1 MKKIVLLSLLIL
13 PAVLLASSGHGG
25 EESRYFLQTGRESD
39 FWPRLV
45 NFTIFASLL
54 YYLLANP
61 VKNFFKGRSEDISSQ
76 LKEIEE
82 KLKAAKDI
90 EKDAQTNLENSV
102 NRAEIILADAQK
114 EANILTKKIADANE
128 NELVTMQKQFDE
140 KITLE
145 EKKAVRAT
153 IDEILNENISND
165 DILVDETKVVEIID
179 KKVA

>member
-1 MKKIVLLSLLIL
+1 MKKIVLLSLLVL
-13 PAVLLASSGHGG
+13 PAVVLASSGHGG
-25 EESRYFLQTGRESD
+25 EESRYFLQTGREND

-76 LKEIEE
+76 LREIEE

-90 EKDAQTNLENSV
+90 ERDAQANLENSV
-102 NRAEIILADAQK
+102 EKAETILADAKK
-114 EANILTKKIADANE
+114 EAEILTKKIADANE
-128 NELVTMQKQFDE
+128 NELIVMQKQFDE

-153 IDEILNENISND
+153 IDEILNDNIDND
-165 DILVDETKVVEIID
+165 DILVDEAKVVEIID